1 MAKWCAAG
9 LLAGLFALAGCQAP
23 AGSLVKNLPPPNFDG
38 PDLTPPP
45 VGVAPP
51 EIAYQPVPAPI
62 VPPKAPAVKPALA
75 VPAGWVPSVRANA
88 WRWII
93 IHHSATAR
101 GGASLFDRLHR
112 EKGWDELGYH
122 FVVGN
127 GSDTLDG
134 QVEVG
139 PRWRKQKWG
148 AHAKTPDNKY
158 NDFGIGICLVGN
170 FDVSRP
176 SKRQMDAVAKLVAH
190 LQRSYRIPAERVIGH
205 GTVRSFDHAG
215 TSTAC
220 PGRNLNIVQVRR
232 DSAQMLADA
241 GEAVPPSTEHATA
254 AATGGDLLY
263 ETGGH

>member
-1 MAKWCAAG
+1 
-9 LLAGLFALAGCQAP
+9 LAGLFALAGCQAQH
-23 AGSLVKNLPPPNFDG
+23 GESLVKNLPPPNFDG

-45 VGVAPP
+45 PPAPP
-51 EIAYQPVPAPI
+51 PVVVLPPVTLPPAP
-62 VPPKAPAVKPALA
+62 PPAPAAKPALA
-75 VPAGWVPSVRANA
+75 VPAGWVPPIRANA
-88 WRWII
+88 WKWIV

-101 GGASLFDRLHR
+101 GGAGAFDRMHR

-148 AHAKTPDNKY
+148 AHAKTPDNRY

-170 FDVSRP
+170 FDVNRP
-176 SKRQMDAVAKLVAH
+176 SWRQMDAVAKLVAH
-190 LQRSYRIPAERVIGH
+190 LQRTYKIPAERVIGH
-205 GTVRSFDHAG
+205 GTVRTFDHAG

-232 DSAQMLADA
+232 DSAKMIADA
-241 GEAVPPSTEHATA
+241 GEAVPAAAEHVTA
-254 AATGGDLLY
+254 AAPRGDLLY
-263 ETGGH
+263 DVPGN